1 MQDVPC
7 IGHPRCRLILHLSS
21 TEAEYIAISQSM
33 REVIPI
39 MWLLQEAS
47 DHGIDNNKEFIYCY
61 LTIGEPK
68 STFAVLHL
76 KIQPG
81 QSNIMEP

>member
-1 MQDVPC
+1 
-7 IGHPRCRLILHLSS
+7 
-21 TEAEYIAISQSM
+21 M